1 MGKTGY
7 FTHRDCWL
15 HEMGPGHPECP
26 ARLDAIEDRL
36 LITGVGDALARYEAP
51 LASLAEV
58 ELAHDPMHIAALQGL
73 TDRLEQELAAGG
85 LSTAS
90 SIPTPPSIAT
100 PSRLRCALRVR
111 RWRRPMR

>member
-36 LITGVGDALARYEAP
+36 LVSGVGDALERCNVP
-51 LASLAEV
+51 LASLAE
-58 ELAHDPMHIAALQGL
+58 I
-73 TDRLEQELAAGG
+73 ELAAIRAA
-85 LSTAS
+85 L
-90 SIPTPPSIAT
+90 PP
-100 PSRLRCALRVR
+100 PEPWYLV
-111 RWRRPMR
+111 WRRRDG

>member
-36 LITGVGDALARYEAP
+36 LVSGVGDALERCNVP
-51 LASLAEV
+51 LASLAEI

-85 LSTAS
+85 
-90 SIPTPPSIAT
+90 PEH
-100 PSRLRCALRVR
+100 R
-111 RWRRPMR
+111 